1 MNFNEDFH
9 LKRCNK
15 ILGLIKNNNLAGPF
29 LFPVDPIS
37 MNLPT
42 YSEIIKNP
50 MDL

>member
-9 LKRCNK
+9 YKRCSK
-15 ILGLIKNNNLAGPF
+15 ILGLIKSNSLAGPF
-29 LFPVDPIS
+29 LFPVDPIA

-42 YSEIIKNP
+42 YTDIVKNP